1 MDYRNRYAA
10 WLEQV
15 SDPALREELTSIADD
30 DEAIQDRFYKDLE
43 FGTAGL
49 RGVIGAGTNRMNVY
63 TVGRASQGLADYL
76 KTTGEPVSVA
86 IGYDSR
92 RNSDLFSRTAAAVFA
107 ANGVKVWLYPELAPT
122 PMVSFAIRYYGCAGG
137 VVVTAS
143 HNPAEYN
150 GYKAY
155 GPDGCQLSGAAS
167 ALVTAAVE
175 KVDLFSGIR
184 FGDFEASLAEGTISY
199 IGDDCYESYYQNVT
213 AQAIDPAVIPAAG
226 LKVIYTPIHG
236 TGNKP
241 VREVLKRIGIRDI
254 AVVKEQECPDGNF
267 PTAPYPNPEI
277 RQPFELAL
285 RMAQTVKPDLLLG
298 TDPDADRVGIAVP
311 DGDEYRLLTGNEVGA
326 MLLEYIL
333 SRRTALGTLPKAP
346 VAVKSIVTTSICDRI
361 AADYGCEM
369 RSVLTG
375 FKYIGGVIAELEK
388 AGEAD
393 RYVFGFEESYGYLIG
408 THVRDKDAVVASM
421 MICEMAAYYKSRGQT
436 LMAVLNAIY
445 ARYGNYLH
453 KTDSYAFAGAKGMA
467 KMAEIMA
474 SLRAD
479 APKSI
484 GGFAVTAVSDYAAAT
499 TYDCVSGESREISL
513 PKENVLAYA
522 LEGGHG
528 VIVRPSGTEPKIK
541 VYLTAVGATRADAQ
555 AVQERLAADMKARLQ
570 ES

>member
-76 KTTGEPVSVA
+76 KTTDEPVSVA

-421 MICEMAAYYKSRGQT
+421 MICEMAAYYKSQGKT

>member
-1 MDYRNRYAA
+1 MKKR
-10 WLEQV
+10 
-15 SDPALREELTSIADD
+15 
-30 DEAIQDRFYKDLE
+30 
-43 FGTAGL
+43 
-49 RGVIGAGTNRMNVY
+49 
-63 TVGRASQGLADYL
+63 
-76 KTTGEPVSVA
+76 
-86 IGYDSR
+86 
-92 RNSDLFSRTAAAVFA
+92 
-107 ANGVKVWLYPELAPT
+107 
-122 PMVSFAIRYYGCAGG
+122 
-137 VVVTAS
+137 
-143 HNPAEYN
+143 
-150 GYKAY
+150 
-155 GPDGCQLSGAAS
+155 
-167 ALVTAAVE
+167 LVTLGCV
-175 KVDLFSGIR
+175 LFW
-184 FGDFEASLAEGTISY
+184 
-199 IGDDCYESYYQNVT
+199 
-213 AQAIDPAVIPAAG
+213 
-226 LKVIYTPIHG
+226 
-236 TGNKP
+236 
-241 VREVLKRIGIRDI
+241 
-254 AVVKEQECPDGNF
+254 
-267 PTAPYPNPEI
+267 
-277 RQPFELAL
+277 LAL
-285 RMAQTVKPDLLLG
+285 WQ
-298 TDPDADRVGIAVP
+298 
-311 DGDEYRLLTGNEVGA
+311 VGA

-484 GGFAVTAVSDYAAAT
+484 GSFAVTAVSDYAAAT

-513 PKENVLAYA
+513 PKVNVLAYA